1 MYSFITDQARMSVF
15 DLAGRS
21 EKIYECMSEHAGS
34 EDKRGHYFKE
44 NLNSYK

>member
-1 MYSFITDQARMSVF
+1 MYSFITDQAVMSVF

-21 EKIYECMSEHAGS
+21 EIYECMSEHAGS